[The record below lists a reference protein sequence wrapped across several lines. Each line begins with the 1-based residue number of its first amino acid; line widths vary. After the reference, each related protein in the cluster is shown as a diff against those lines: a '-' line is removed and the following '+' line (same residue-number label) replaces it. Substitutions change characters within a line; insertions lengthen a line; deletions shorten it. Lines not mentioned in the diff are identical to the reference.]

1 MASGGSAALEPC
13 VGPPAV
19 VESFG
24 SEPCLVTGLFNDP
37 RVRVLTSPISDAC
50 VALLSEREAR
60 AMAGMVERRRRE
72 FATARVLA
80 RKGLERFFG
89 VPGFDLVNA
98 PDRAPVWPSG
108 VTGSI
113 AHSHT
118 RAWVA
123 LVDSA
128 FGTVGIDGED
138 RDELGR
144 NLWHLTLRDEEAAY
158 LETLLDASSR
168 GRRALAIFSVKEAL
182 YKAQYPRS
190 GSFMDYKA
198 LRVEFGEAGSVR
210 GTFQQAVGP
219 FPEGFVVHG
228 RWLDGDSL
236 VTAIWIPAP

>member
-1 MASGGSAALEPC
+1 M
-13 VGPPAV
+13 VGP
-19 VESFG
+19 FG
-24 SEPCLVTGLFNDP
+24 SESCLMTGLFNDP
-37 RVRVLTSPISDAC
+37 RVRVLTSPISEAF
-50 VALLSEREAR
+50 VELLSEREAR
-60 AMAGMVERRRRE
+60 AAAGMVEKRRRE

-80 RKGLERFFG
+80 RKGLECFFG
-89 VPGFDLVNA
+89 VPDFDLLNA
-98 PDRAPVWPSG
+98 PDRAPVWPDG

-138 RDELGR
+138 RHELGR

-158 LETLLDASSR
+158 LETLPDASSR
-168 GRRALAIFSVKEAL
+168 GRRALAIFSAKEAL

-198 LRVEFGEAGSVR
+198 LRVEFGEAGLVR
-210 GTFQQAVGP
+210 GTFQQTIGP
-219 FPEGFVVHG
+219 FPKGFVVHG
-228 RWLDGDSL
+228 RFMDGGDKL
-236 VTAIWIPAP
+236 VSAIWIPGP

>member
-1 MASGGSAALEPC
+1 MASRGSGAPEPC
-13 VGPPAV
+13 AGSPAV
-19 VESFG
+19 VEPFE
-24 SEPCLVTGLFNDP
+24 SESCLVTGLFNDP
-37 RVRVLTSPISDAC
+37 RVRVLTSPISDAF

-60 AMAGMVERRRRE
+60 AMAGMVEKRRRE

-89 VPGFDLVNA
+89 VPGFDLLNA

-108 VTGSI
+108 ITGSI

-144 NLWHLTLRDEEAAY
+144 NVWHLTLRDEEVAS
-158 LETLLDASSR
+158 LETLDASSR
-168 GRRALAIFSVKEAL
+168 GRRALAIFSAKEAL

-198 LRVEFGEAGSVR
+198 LRVEFGDTGLLR
-210 GTFQQAVGP
+210 GTFHQAVGP
-219 FPEGFVVHG
+219 FPKGFVVHG

-236 VTAIWIPAP
+236 VTAMWIPAR

>member
-1 MASGGSAALEPC
+1 MASGGSGAPEPRA
-13 VGPPAV
+13 GSAAV
-19 VESFG
+19 VEPFG
-24 SEPCLVTGLFNDP
+24 SESCLVTGLFNDP
-37 RVRVLTSPISDAC
+37 RVRVLTSPVSDAFI
-50 VALLSEREAR
+50 ALLSEREAR
-60 AMAGMVERRRRE
+60 AMAGMVEKRRRE

-89 VPGFDLVNA
+89 VPGFDLLNA

-168 GRRALAIFSVKEAL
+168 GRRALAIFSAKEAL

-198 LRVEFGEAGSVR
+198 LRVEFGEAGLVR

-219 FPEGFVVHG
+219 FPKGFVVHG

-236 VTAIWIPAP
+236 VTAIWIPPR